1 MNANEIVNVLRACGN
16 GNSVCEKCPFYIRED
31 SNECRFNAIY
41 ESADII
47 EAQQQEI
54 NLLIMEITELRES
67 NQALKDYAENA
78 DADKDEQAGQLR
90 RMDNGVKRL
99 KISLQWLAESVSN
112 PIYKAWAKEKI
123 QLIDAMLGGCKNV

>member
-41 ESADII
+41 ESADTI

-54 NLLIMEITELRES
+54 DRLTNLSELGAAIVEHQS
-67 NQALKDYAENA
+67 QILEALT
-78 DADKDEQAGQLR
+78 ADKDEQAGRIMQYESA
-90 RMDNGVKRL
+90 L
-99 KISLQWLAESVSN
+99 KNMYFAYQNKDPDCPHDFEI
-112 PIYKAWAKEKI
+112 KAIEQYNA
-123 QLIDAMLGGCKNV
+123 LLGGKEDEK